1 MKGISKERMRLV
13 EMEYNIYH
21 LINDIKILTDYCNKM
36 TAEIGELHKKYERL
50 AAQINPTENTIAV
63 DTDKNN
69 ASAEM

>member
-36 TAEIGELHKKYERL
+36 TADIGKLNEKYEKL
-50 AAQINPTENTIAV
+50 AAQINPTENKITV
-63 DTDKNN
+63 DVDEN